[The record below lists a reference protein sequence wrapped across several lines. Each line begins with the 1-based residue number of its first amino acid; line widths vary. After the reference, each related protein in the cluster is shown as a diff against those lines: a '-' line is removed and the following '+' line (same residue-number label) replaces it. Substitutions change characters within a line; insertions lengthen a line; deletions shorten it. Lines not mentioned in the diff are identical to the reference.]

1 MDPVSENLNV
11 GRALISNARTCALTV
26 STSGD
31 FVLSRTVDSDAAS
44 FSLGRIRGLLKEKLN
59 PFDTTC
65 IEGGAEVETDGGSS
79 LESGGKG
86 MGVDMG
92 VGELEDDS
100 AWKLN
105 LNLLGSLGMELGL
118 KLWNCVLRDSWPV
131 LFDGF
136 NGSLSFSLSISTSS
150 RSSTVTS
157 ARNAF
162 VWDGSSEEDLDLFL
176 GLESSTSSTV

>member
-1 MDPVSENLNV
+1 
-11 GRALISNARTCALTV
+11 
-26 STSGD
+26 
-31 FVLSRTVDSDAAS
+31 
-44 FSLGRIRGLLKEKLN
+44 
-59 PFDTTC
+59 
-65 IEGGAEVETDGGSS
+65 
-79 LESGGKG
+79 

-118 KLWNCVLRDSWPV
+118 KLWNCVLRDDWLV
-131 LFDGF
+131 CF

-150 RSSTVTS
+150 RTSTVTS
-157 ARNAF
+157 ARSSF
-162 VWDGSSEEDLDLFL
+162 VWDESSEDDLDLFS